1 MACQECGNTSDG
13 IINGLCS
20 SCTVKKHGRLFPW
33 LEGLKKQCELI
44 ETSKVEFEKWLPTVC
59 FQRPTPE
66 AYDLAWQA
74 WKAQYSAEPTAEHAP
89 ELNMTTLLKEFKEI
103 EKRAEKME
111 AALEAI
117 SAWGDAYPLNVF
129 PEPDFKR
136 VRDLLEAGGISLD
149 AVSASNMRHVIE
161 GVAKIAREGLGED
174 QEVKYAKIDG

>member
-1 MACQECGNTSDG
+1 MSDKYLTSSMDNVLAYRLGNIARSPQLHDPISIG
-13 IINGLCS
+13 DEIDRGL
-20 SCTVKKHGRLFPW
+20 VLRRL
-33 LEGLKKQCELI
+33 LEQSGFGLVELKAHQKQ
-44 ETSKVEFEKWLPTVC
+44 
-59 FQRPTPE
+59 
-66 AYDLAWQA
+66 
-74 WKAQYSAEPTAEHAP
+74 HAP
-89 ELNMTTLLKEFKEI
+89 EVEMTRLKELEEI

-149 AVSASNMRHVIE
+149 AVSASNMRHVVE
-161 GVAKIAREGLGED
+161 GVAKIASEGLGED